1 MDPALV
7 LVIVVIGVALTFDFI
22 YGFHDAANSVATIV
36 ATRVLS
42 PGQAVV
48 WAAWWNFVA
57 AIGAI
62 FFGTEVAKTVG
73 QGLIELSF
81 VTPYVILAGLM
92 GAIAWD
98 LITWYFGLPSSSTHA
113 LFGGYA
119 GAAMAKAAMVL
130 GLGRSFEPII
140 PGSFPTLAN
149 PYPQGWISTILFIF
163 IAPVLGM
170 LLAYA
175 YMTLIYWTF
184 RRTSPV
190 KMDVYFR
197 KLQLVSAAI
206 FSYSHG
212 ANDAMKTA
220 GIITGV
226 LVTAGYLS
234 EFQVPLLVIFAAHL
248 AIALGT
254 LSGGWRIIHT
264 MGGRLTRLKPR
275 GGFAAETAAATSILF
290 STELGMPV
298 STTHVV
304 AGAIVGVG
312 SIQRL
317 KAVRWGLAT
326 DILWAWV
333 LTIPASALVGALSM
347 LLVRLF
353 TSSI

>member
-1 MDPALV
+1 
-7 LVIVVIGVALTFDFI
+7 
-22 YGFHDAANSVATIV
+22 
-36 ATRVLS
+36 
-42 PGQAVV
+42 
-48 WAAWWNFVA
+48 
-57 AIGAI
+57 
-62 FFGTEVAKTVG
+62 VG

-81 VTPYVILAGLM
+81 VTPYVILAGLL
-92 GAIAWD
+92 GAIVWD
-98 LITWYFGLPSSSTHA
+98 LITWYYGLPSSSSHA

-119 GAAMAKAAMVL
+119 GAAISKAIMVR
-130 GLGRSFEPII
+130 GVGSWFDPII
-140 PGSFPTLAN
+140 VGNVPSWSD
-149 PYPQGWISTILFIF
+149 PYPKGWISTLMFIL
-163 IAPVLGM
+163 IAPALGM
-170 LLAYA
+170 LLAYV
-175 YMTLIYWTF
+175 YMTIIYWVF
-184 RRTSPV
+184 RNTSPV

-197 KLQLVSAAI
+197 KLQLVSAAV

-226 LVTAGYLS
+226 MLTAGYLT
-234 EFQVPLLVIFAAHL
+234 EFRVPLYVIFAAHL

-298 STTHVV
+298 STTHTV

-333 LTIPASALVGALSM
+333 LTIPASALVGALAM
-347 LLVRLF
+347 LLVRFF
-353 TSSI
+353 TPNI